1 MTEPGFIDFEVS
13 SDSSPSPSAMAQS
26 PVPPLEL
33 FLPELLV
40 SAPIPPTTRRV
51 TFGQSQNIDSISQLN
66 SKVHRPNFSD
76 TVISLTPLHEMN
88 NKRFHDGNTSRHRS
102 SYVQDDHTY
111 SLQLTAAD
119 NPGTVLVTVPLNGS
133 NYVTWRRAM
142 LLALSTKE
150 KLDFVLSDDF
160 TPSKTSPDFHKWHR
174 ADCMVMSWI
183 LNAISKDLADAFVFS
198 SSARTLWKELEQRFG
213 GSNGPLLY
221 QLKRE
226 INACRQGNLSIAL
239 YFTKL
244 KRSWD
249 ELAYLCPVFVCSCEA
264 SHICTCLVTQKMTES
279 HNTDKLV
286 QFLMGLH
293 SDYSPVIHQLL
304 LLDPLPSLHKAYS
317 MLQNVEKQ
325 REVNSDHVQLE
336 IAALATKS
344 SVPTTSSN
352 LHGQKRDSSNK
363 ADRFCTHCNKPGH
376 EKDSC
381 FKLHGFPEWFQE
393 FKKKKNKN
401 SKTRA
406 NHVSI
411 PGDTPLDGS
420 DSENKENMS
429 SNYTMPHGFAQL
441 VQTEVQRVMK
451 NKNPLSFG
459 DEYPANSSMPL
470 ANFSGFAGP
479 SV

>member
-1 MTEPGFIDFEVS
+1 M
-13 SDSSPSPSAMAQS
+13 
-26 PVPPLEL
+26 
-33 FLPELLV
+33 
-40 SAPIPPTTRRV
+40 
-51 TFGQSQNIDSISQLN
+51 
-66 SKVHRPNFSD
+66 
-76 TVISLTPLHEMN
+76 
-88 NKRFHDGNTSRHRS
+88 
-102 SYVQDDHTY
+102 
-111 SLQLTAAD
+111 
-119 NPGTVLVTVPLNGS
+119 
-133 NYVTWRRAM
+133 
-142 LLALSTKE
+142 
-150 KLDFVLSDDF
+150 
-160 TPSKTSPDFHKWHR
+160 
-174 ADCMVMSWI
+174 
-183 LNAISKDLADAFVFS
+183 
-198 SSARTLWKELEQRFG
+198 
-213 GSNGPLLY
+213 
-221 QLKRE
+221 
-226 INACRQGNLSIAL
+226 
-239 YFTKL
+239 
-244 KRSWD
+244 
-249 ELAYLCPVFVCSCEA
+249 CSCEA
-264 SHICTCLVTQKMTES
+264 SHICTCLVMQKMTES

-336 IAALATKS
+336 IVALATKS

-376 EKDSC
+376 GKDSC

-411 PGDTPLDGS
+411 LGDTPLDGS

-451 NKNPLSFG
+451 NKNPLSLG

-470 ANFSGFAGP
+470 ANFSGP
-479 SV
+479 MV